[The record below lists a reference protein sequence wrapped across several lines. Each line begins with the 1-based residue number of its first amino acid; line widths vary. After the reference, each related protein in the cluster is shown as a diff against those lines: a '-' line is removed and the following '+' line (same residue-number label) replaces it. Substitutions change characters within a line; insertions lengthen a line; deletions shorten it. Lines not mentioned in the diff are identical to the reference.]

1 MHAPPLRRAAGGAA
15 VAAPRT
21 AAHPEGSRLTR
32 CAARA
37 SGAAPAP
44 HRAGGSGGSDST
56 PMAWRV
62 ALAPSPFLLRAFPQ
76 VGTPRR
82 RFGGAVRASAEPAPP
97 PPPSIAAFPSA
108 LDVPPLIK
116 EVRRVR
122 RGGRDH
128 LSARKH
134 ETEKQPL
141 TDAPRTAAGT
151 AWWAAAASR

>member
-15 VAAPRT
+15 AAAPR
-21 AAHPEGSRLTR
+21 AAPHIEGSMLTR

-44 HRAGGSGGSDST
+44 HRVGSGGGSGST
-56 PMAWRV
+56 HMAWRA
-62 ALAPSPFLLRAFPQ
+62 ALAPAPFLLRALPQ

-97 PPPSIAAFPSA
+97 PPPFIAAFPSA

-116 EVRRVR
+116 EVRRAR
-122 RGGRDH
+122 RRGRDH
-128 LSARKH
+128 LRARKH
-134 ETEKQPL
+134 SHGE
-141 TDAPRTAAGT
+141 GT
-151 AWWAAAASR
+151 LG